1 MSEKPYS
8 DDIPT
13 VEIGILLS
21 RVACHPIEFL
31 KMLLD
36 EERLAGDTDLDLKSV
51 WVL

>member
-21 RVACHPIEFL
+21 RVACHSIGFL
-31 KMLLD
+31 KLFPD
-36 EERLAGDTDLDLKSV
+36 EERLTGYTDLDLKPV